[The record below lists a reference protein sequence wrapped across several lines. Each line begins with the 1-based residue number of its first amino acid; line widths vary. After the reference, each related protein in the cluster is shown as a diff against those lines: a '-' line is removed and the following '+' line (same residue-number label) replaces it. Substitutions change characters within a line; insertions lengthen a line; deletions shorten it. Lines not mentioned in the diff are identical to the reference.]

1 MENLIIIY
9 FWNGMN
15 SYIAIPSFEYC
26 EPEITLEDFELIRCI
41 GHGAYGQVH
50 FLYLLDLFVLLS

>member
-1 MENLIIIY
+1 
-9 FWNGMN
+9 MN